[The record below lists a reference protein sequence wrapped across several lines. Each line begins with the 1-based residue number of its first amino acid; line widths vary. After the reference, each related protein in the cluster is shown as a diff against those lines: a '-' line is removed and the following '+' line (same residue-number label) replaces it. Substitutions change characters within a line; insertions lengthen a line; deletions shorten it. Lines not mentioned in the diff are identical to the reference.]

1 MKTLMIV
8 IAAIAVAVSFTA
20 CKEKTASEKAAD
32 SVKEAADKTGKAVK
46 EGAEKTADAV
56 KDATK

>member
-8 IAAIAVAVSFTA
+8 IAAVAFGFIA

-56 KDATK
+56 KNATK